1 MSRISPTKVLNP
13 KVSAK
18 RMFMATLST
27 ALVLITL
34 FWAQNLHAAKKKVN
48 LNEIPEI
55 QQEAA
60 DFIQQLADEALTSLN
75 QDNATLTEQ
84 EMKFRKI
91 LQEGFDVRYISKISL
106 GRHRKQASREDL
118 DNYYALFPEYL
129 VRVYT
134 SRLTKLDTR
143 EVRVGRIIPNGK
155 RDMYVRTKVIDD
167 EEKSYDVDWRVRP
180 KKAEME
186 NYTYKIIDVK
196 IEGIS
201 MARTQR
207 DDFTARISESGL
219 SGLIDFMQSIVDDT
233 VMVAEND
240 THGEK
245 AETDPE
251 QTR

>member
-1 MSRISPTKVLNP
+1 MGSKSRIKTLNP
-13 KVSAK
+13 KVLVK

-27 ALVLITL
+27 ALILIAL
-34 FWAQNLHAAKKKVN
+34 FWSQNLQASEKKAN
-48 LNEIPEI
+48 LNEDPEI

-60 DFIQQLADEALTSLN
+60 DFIQRLADEALTSLTLE
-75 QDNATLTEQ
+75 NATLTDQ
-84 EMKFRKI
+84 ENKFRGI
-91 LQEGFDVRYISKISL
+91 LQKGFDVKYIGKISL
-106 GRHRKQASREDL
+106 GRHRKQATRENL

-143 EVRVGRIIPNGK
+143 KVNVGRVLPNGK

-186 NYTYKIIDVK
+186 KYTYKIIDVK

-207 DDFTARISESGL
+207 DDFAARISESGMG
-219 SGLIDFMQSIVDDT
+219 GLIEFMQSIVNDT

-240 THGEK
+240 THKEK
-245 AETDPE
+245 TKASPE